1 MSVEAVSS
9 GTFQTYTNSTG
20 VVDNK
25 SLNDPQLMIKMLA
38 ISMQNQDPLNPTDSN
53 EFMSQMTQ
61 YATIEALSSVQDSVS
76 NMTKIMEQ
84 ISSLALSTNLY
95 MVLNNSQSLVGKE
108 VDMLVPKGTNGS
120 TEDKIVTGIV
130 EKVELTDD
138 GIFLT
143 INGEKHEYNNIKTI
157 YGLKK

>member
-20 VVDNK
+20 VVDNT

-53 EFMSQMTQ
+53 EFMGQMTQ
-61 YATIEALSSVQDSVS
+61 YATIEALSSVQDSIA
-76 NMTKIMEQ
+76 NMTKVMEQ

-95 MVLNNSQSLVGKE
+95 MVLNNSQALVGKE

-120 TEDKIVTGIV
+120 TEDEIVTGIV

-157 YGLKK
+157 YG

>member
-53 EFMSQMTQ
+53 EFMGQMTQ
-61 YATIEALSSVQDSVS
+61 YATIEALSSVQDSVA
-76 NMTKIMEQ
+76 NMTKVMEQ

-95 MVLNNSQSLVGKE
+95 MVLNNSQALVGKE

-120 TEDKIVTGIV
+120 TEDEIVTGIV

-157 YGLKK
+157 YG

>member
-20 VVDNK
+20 VVDNT

-61 YATIEALSSVQDSVS
+61 YATIEALSSVQDSVA
-76 NMTKIMEQ
+76 NMTKVMEQ

-95 MVLNNSQSLVGKE
+95 MVLNNSQALVGKE

-120 TEDKIVTGIV
+120 TEDEIVTGIV

-157 YGLKK
+157 YG

>member
-1 MSVEAVSS
+1 MSVESVSS

-20 VVDNK
+20 VVDNT

-61 YATIEALSSVQDSVS
+61 YATIEALSSVQDSVA

-157 YGLKK
+157 YG

>member
-143 INGEKHEYNNIKTI
+143 ING
-157 YGLKK
+157 

>member
-1 MSVEAVSS
+1 MPVEAVSS
-9 GTFQTYTNSTG
+9 GATQTYTNSTG

-61 YATIEALSSVQDSVS
+61 YATIEALSSVQTSVN

-84 ISSLALSTNLY
+84 ISSLALSNNLY
-95 MVLNNSQSLVGKE
+95 MVLNNSQALVGKE
-108 VDMLVPKGTNGS
+108 VDMLIPKGTNGS
-120 TEDKIVTGIV
+120 IEDEIVNGVV
-130 EKVELTDD
+130 EKVELTED

-143 INGEKHEYNNIKTI
+143 VNGEKHEYNNIKTI
-157 YGLKK
+157 YS

>member
-53 EFMSQMTQ
+53 EFMGQMTQ
-61 YATIEALSSVQDSVS
+61 YATIEALSSVQDSIA
-76 NMTKIMEQ
+76 NMTKVMEQ

-95 MVLNNSQSLVGKE
+95 MVLNNSQALVGKE

-120 TEDKIVTGIV
+120 TEDEIVTGIV

-157 YGLKK
+157 YG